1 MMTPEAVI
9 SVLFFPAIPDAVPA
23 IINHLLDGEQVARA
37 RLKTHAGKIACFDL
51 GLTRISLQVEAD
63 GLVTTAPADV
73 MPSVTIRIKP
83 ADLPL
88 ILQNRDRAFSY
99 VSISGDAD
107 FANTI
112 SQVSQSVSWDLEGDL
127 SRVVGDIAAVRLVA
141 SVKSIASSAAATQ
154 RKLIE
159 TAAEYFLEENPMLM
173 RLQPIRDF
181 AGDVARVRDDVERLA
196 KRIERLKARAQ

>member
-1 MMTPEAVI
+1 M
-9 SVLFFPAIPDAVPA
+9 SVPFFPAFPAAVPA
-23 IINHLLDGEQVARA
+23 VINHLLDRELQARD
-37 RLKTHAGKIACFDL
+37 RLKHHAGKIACFDL
-51 GLTRISLQVEAD
+51 GLLQISLQVEAD
-63 GLVTTAPADV
+63 GLVATAAAGV

-88 ILQNRDRAFSY
+88 ILQNRERAFSY

-112 SQVSQSVSWDLEGDL
+112 SQVSQSVSWDVEDDL

-141 SVKSIASSAAATQ
+141 GAKSIAGSAVATQ
-154 RKLIE
+154 RKLVE
-159 TAAEYFLEENPMLM
+159 TTAEYFLEENPMLM

-181 AGDVARVRDDVERLA
+181 AVDVARVRDDVERLA